1 MYLIKYV
8 KTTLVC
14 LVKLKLT
21 CRVACKVLLPTVQE
35 VTVVRDDVIDVR
47 VKVADSEHRRPR
59 RLVLLDADDVIQWEV
74 RDDGYGVDT
83 YNKRI

>member
-8 KTTLVC
+8 KTTHVC
-14 LVKLKLT
+14 LVKLELT
-21 CRVACKVLLPTVQE
+21 CRIACKVLFPTVQE
-35 VTVVRDDVIDVR
+35 VTVVRDDVTDVR